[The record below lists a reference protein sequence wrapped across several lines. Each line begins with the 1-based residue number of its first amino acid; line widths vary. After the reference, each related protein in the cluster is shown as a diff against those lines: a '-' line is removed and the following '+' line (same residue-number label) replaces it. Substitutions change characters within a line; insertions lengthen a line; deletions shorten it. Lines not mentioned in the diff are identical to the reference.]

1 MKGRHKVGSSTRLP
15 GGSDTL
21 ASGLA
26 VASLALLVGFVSLP
40 LLSLVVWTVDKG
52 TWRAMASPVAVDA
65 LLLSLRTTA
74 ITMAILLLIGT
85 PAAYVLARAEFRG
98 SRVINTLIDI
108 PVVLPPSA
116 AGIALLL
123 AFGRLGL
130 VGQYLNVFGITLSFT
145 TAAVVMAEVFVAA
158 PFYVRQAATGFGA
171 VDRAVEEAA
180 MVDGADHWRRFFRV
194 TVPLALPAL
203 VAGTLTA
210 WALGEFGATIIFAGS
225 FRGVTQ
231 TIPLAIFAEFQRDLD
246 AAVALSVLV
255 LGFAFAVILAV
266 RYLTARLS
274 VPCAVG
280 QATSPPSV
288 RIMTSVA
295 LTRAV
300 ACLPGSRPSSS
311 ALSLVM
317 RATT

>member
-1 MKGRHKVGSSTRLP
+1 VELRAGGVKRRDKVGSTITPPR
-15 GGSDTL
+15 GSDTL

-26 VASLALLVGFVSLP
+26 VASLALLAGFISLP
-40 LLSLVVWTVDKG
+40 LISLVVWTVDKG
-52 TWRAMASPVAVDA
+52 AWRAMASPVAVDA
-65 LLLSLRTTA
+65 LLLSVRTTA
-74 ITMAILLLIGT
+74 MTMAILLLVGT
-85 PAAYVLARAEFRG
+85 PAAYVLARADFRG
-98 SRVINTLIDI
+98 NRVINTLIDI

-130 VGQYLNVFGITLSFT
+130 VGQYMNVFGITLSFT

-158 PFYVRQAATGFGA
+158 PFYLRQAATGFGA
-171 VDRAVEEAA
+171 VDRTVEEAA
-180 MVDGADHWRRFFRV
+180 MVDGAGHWGRFFRV

-203 VAGTLTA
+203 LAGALTA
-210 WALGEFGATIIFAGS
+210 WARALGEFGATIIFAGS

-266 RYLTARLS
+266 RYLTAGS
-274 VPCAVG
+274 TG
-280 QATSPPSV
+280 D
-288 RIMTSVA
+288 
-295 LTRAV
+295 RA
-300 ACLPGSRPSSS
+300 
-311 ALSLVM
+311 
-317 RATT
+317 